1 MIILTMT
8 NPNKQKKYI
17 KRMLQL
23 AGRREFSC
31 PLGIISIYWS
41 DILLNGQEITD
52 SSILSRI
59 IDEIKNP
66 KNWWN
71 DLGCP
76 EYKIYKYL
84 TEEKEYGELGIP
96 EIGGWRKIAA
106 IKTAKTVYVQSE
118 FGVTEYFSNLSPEI
132 QKEILEVVE
141 SAARGLV
148 MKKINGRKKV
158 Y

>member
-1 MIILTMT
+1 
-8 NPNKQKKYI
+8 
-17 KRMLQL
+17 MLQL
-23 AGRREFSC
+23 AGRREFNC

-66 KNWWN
+66 KNWWK

-76 EYKIYKYL
+76 EYKIYEFL
-84 TEEKEYGELGIP
+84 TRKKEYGELSIP
-96 EIGGWRKIAA
+96 EIDGWKKVAA
-106 IKTAKTVYVQSE
+106 LKSSKTVYVQSE
-118 FGVTEYFSNLSPEI
+118 FGITEYFSNLSPEI
-132 QKEILEVVE
+132 QKEILKVVE
-141 SAARGLV
+141 SAAQGLV
-148 MKKINGRKKV
+148 MKKINGRKKI